1 VGLLDD
7 AIREHL
13 DLKRRHG
20 ASDDEIAQ
28 KEAEALGPARREF
41 PREAAADVAVD
52 DPPVH
57 VDEDDA
63 APAAF
68 GDPLSEEISDL
79 EQLSDPPVFDHLAD
93 EPEAAVEPAPPPVE
107 PPPAPRI
114 ELADTEEYRFED
126 DEDEDEDDDDEYGGG
141 GDDDDDFEL
150 DDDDD
155 FSELDDDDED
165 DDDEDG
171 DADLLGDTPE
181 FLQDTPEHD
190 RLWFEQKP
198 PRDFDFE

>member
-1 VGLLDD
+1 MGLLDD

-41 PREAAADVAVD
+41 PQAVADEVQLDGATAQVD
-52 DPPVH
+52 DEPEAH
-57 VDEDDA
+57 T
-63 APAAF
+63 F
-68 GDPLSEEISDL
+68 GDPLAEEIA
-79 EQLSDPPVFDHLAD
+79 EPPVFDPLAAA
-93 EPEAAVEPAPPPVE
+93 ERAPSEEAPAR
-107 PPPAPRI
+107 A

-126 DEDEDEDDDDEYGGG
+126 DEDDDYGTEEDDDD
-141 GDDDDDFEL
+141 L
-150 DDDDD
+150 IDDDDD
-155 FSELDDDDED
+155 FSDLDED
-165 DDDEDG
+165 DEEDEEDD
-171 DADLLGDTPE
+171 DLLQDTPD

-198 PRDFDFE
+198 PRDFDFGE

>member
-1 VGLLDD
+1 MGLLDD

-41 PREAAADVAVD
+41 PRTVEEDVAVD
-52 DPPVH
+52 EAPAH
-57 VDEDDA
+57 VDHESVQ
-63 APAAF
+63 PL
-68 GDPLSEEISDL
+68 GDPFEEEIS
-79 EQLSDPPVFDHLAD
+79 EPPVF
-93 EPEAAVEPAPPPVE
+93 EPPAPPV
-107 PPPAPRI
+107 PAPGA

-126 DEDEDEDDDDEYGGG
+126 EELDEDDDEDGYGDE
-141 GDDDDDFEL
+141 DDDELDL
-150 DDDDD
+150 DDDDLG
-155 FSELDDDDED
+155 LDDDDEE
-165 DDDEDG
+165 DEDE
-171 DADLLGDTPE
+171 DLLGDTPD

>member
-1 VGLLDD
+1 MGLLDD

-41 PREAAADVAVD
+41 PRAAEEDVAVEDVPAHVGD
-52 DPPVH
+52 DG
-57 VDEDDA
+57 
-63 APAAF
+63 AF
-68 GDPLSEEISDL
+68 ADPLSEEIA
-79 EQLSDPPVFDHLAD
+79 EPPVFEPPA
-93 EPEAAVEPAPPPVE
+93 EPEASAVESA
-107 PPPAPRI
+107 PAPRA

-126 DEDEDEDDDDEYGGG
+126 DDD
-141 GDDDDDFEL
+141 
-150 DDDDD
+150 
-155 FSELDDDDED
+155 LDDDDED
-165 DDDEDG
+165 GYGDDDDDIDLDDDDLDLDEDDDEDG
-171 DADLLGDTPE
+171 EDDEDLLGDTPD

>member
-1 VGLLDD
+1 MGLLDD

-20 ASDDEIAQ
+20 APDEEIAQ
-28 KEAEALGPARREF
+28 KEAEALGPARRDF
-41 PREAAADVAVD
+41 PQPAVEEPAAHPADELIDEPLHPAGD
-52 DPPVH
+52 PISDEIEDPPVYEPP
-57 VDEDDA
+57 VV
-63 APAAF
+63 
-68 GDPLSEEISDL
+68 EE
-79 EQLSDPPVFDHLAD
+79 PPVFDMPAA
-93 EPEAAVEPAPPPVE
+93 PERTE
-107 PPPAPRI
+107 PPPTPRA

-126 DEDEDEDDDDEYGGG
+126 DDDELLPGEDDDD
-141 GDDDDDFEL
+141 L

-155 FSELDDDDED
+155 LGELDEDEEEDDED
-165 DDDEDG
+165 
-171 DADLLGDTPE
+171 LLEDTPD

>member
-1 VGLLDD
+1 MGLLDD

-41 PREAAADVAVD
+41 PREAAQDVAVD
-52 DPPVH
+52 DPPVP
-57 VDEDDA
+57 VDEDEA
-63 APAAF
+63 ARAAF
-68 GDPLSEEISDL
+68 GDSLSEEISDL
-79 EQLSDPPVFDHLAD
+79 EELSDPPVFDHLAD
-93 EPEAAVEPAPPPVE
+93 EPEAAVEPAPRPAE
-107 PPPAPRI
+107 PTPAPRV

-126 DEDEDEDDDDEYGGG
+126 DEDDDDDDAY
-141 GDDDDDFEL
+141 GDDDDDDFDE
-150 DDDDD
+150 DDD
-155 FSELDDDDED
+155 FSDLDDDDDDED
-165 DDDEDG
+165 DDE
-171 DADLLGDTPE
+171 DLLGDTPE

>member
-1 VGLLDD
+1 MGLLDD

-13 DLKRRHG
+13 DLKRLHG

-41 PREAAADVAVD
+41 PRAAADDQQVD
-52 DPPVH
+52 D
-57 VDEDDA
+57 
-63 APAAF
+63 APAHPADDGEHSF
-68 GDPLSEEISDL
+68 GDPLAEEID
-79 EQLSDPPVFDHLAD
+79 EPPVFDPSPGVSA
-93 EPEAAVEPAPPPVE
+93 EAV
-107 PPPAPRI
+107 APRAPRP

-126 DEDEDEDDDDEYGGG
+126 DDELDDDDDEDEDDDL
-141 GDDDDDFEL
+141 L

-155 FSELDDDDED
+155 DADED
-165 DDDEDG
+165 DDAADED
-171 DADLLGDTPE
+171 LLQDTPE

>member
-1 VGLLDD
+1 MGLLDD

-41 PREAAADVAVD
+41 PREAAQDVAVD
-52 DPPVH
+52 DRPVH
-57 VDEDDA
+57 VDEDEA

-79 EQLSDPPVFDHLAD
+79 ERISDPPVFDHLAD
-93 EPEAAVEPAPPPVE
+93 EPEAAVDPAPPPVE
-107 PPPAPRI
+107 SPAPSRV
-114 ELADTEEYRFED
+114 ELADTEEYRFE
-126 DEDEDEDDDDEYGGG
+126 EDEGEDDDAYGED
-141 GDDDDDFEL
+141 DDDDDFDEDDDFSDL

-155 FSELDDDDED
+155 DDADDED
-165 DDDEDG
+165 DDE
-171 DADLLGDTPE
+171 DLLGDTPE